1 MKPESDATAL
11 QNRNQKAESRNG
23 GQGLA
28 AAETRPHPGPPS
40 AVALLR
46 RTGPLPQE
54 RELTPLREGL
64 AAGETAAAPEEAHP
78 VFRQALEI
86 LRREMPPPE
95 ARGTTPGLQS
105 PQTAQDPQ
113 PEPAGT
119 SSRPPPARFASAP
132 DQPMEGRPAL
142 DLPTNFTNGH
152 ESGPDQPMEGR
163 PVLDS
168 ALRTP
173 HSALATEIIPARM
186 LNEFVYCQ
194 RLFYYEFVE
203 GVFVESA
210 DTLRGGAIHQRVD
223 SGSGALAKATKA
235 ESRKRKAEM
244 PGPGKPK
251 AEEATAKNADALT
264 PALSPRRGGE
274 ETTAENADKP
284 EPETIHSRSVQ
295 MGSER
300 LGVVAKMDLVEVRAA
315 LADGGRDHETTGPR
329 DHGAPAKG
337 AAPAN
342 GTGDKGGDKGARP
355 HPGPLPQEREA
366 DLFTQA
372 SDKGPGKGADK
383 GADKGIR
390 NRAADGT
397 GDLLAALEVCPVDY
411 KAGAPREGEEANEL
425 WDTDKMQ
432 LGLQALILRD
442 NGYSCNEGVIYYRA
456 TKQRV
461 RLPITCELES
471 WVLQNVA
478 QARRVVAGPIPAPLV
493 HSPKCVRCSLAPVCL
508 PDETRMFQV
517 RSAECGVRSAEHE
530 SAGPAL
536 APPRRL
542 IAARDDTRALYL
554 NTQGYR
560 VGCKDEVLQVK
571 EKDKVIEE
579 VRMRDVSHV
588 ALFGNIQI
596 STQAIQSLCELE
608 IPVTY
613 FSMGGWFYGITRG
626 HGMKNVFLRMEQF
639 RLAREETA
647 CLALA
652 RQFVHGKIRNH
663 RTLLMRNHLEP
674 PESIIL
680 KLKRASEDALSAAS
694 IQELL
699 GVEGA
704 AASQYFGQFSGMV
717 KVEDDLPG
725 LETRRK
731 DDRQAAFNFNFSN
744 RNRRPPTD
752 PVNAMLS
759 LAYSLLSKDCTL
771 AALAVGFD
779 PYLGFYH
786 QPRFGRP
793 ALGLDLMEEFRP
805 LIAESTVLSCINNRV
820 VTEKDF
826 VRAGQ
831 AVNLSAP
838 GRKRFFQTYE
848 QRMSSLITHP
858 LFDYKVSYRRALELQ
873 ARLLAKTLT
882 GEIAQYLPLV
892 TR

>member
-1 MKPESDATAL
+1 
-11 QNRNQKAESRNG
+11 
-23 GQGLA
+23 
-28 AAETRPHPGPPS
+28 
-40 AVALLR
+40 
-46 RTGPLPQE
+46 
-54 RELTPLREGL
+54 
-64 AAGETAAAPEEAHP
+64 
-78 VFRQALEI
+78 
-86 LRREMPPPE
+86 
-95 ARGTTPGLQS
+95 
-105 PQTAQDPQ
+105 
-113 PEPAGT
+113 
-119 SSRPPPARFASAP
+119 
-132 DQPMEGRPAL
+132 
-142 DLPTNFTNGH
+142 
-152 ESGPDQPMEGR
+152 
-163 PVLDS
+163 
-168 ALRTP
+168 
-173 HSALATEIIPARM
+173 M

-223 SGSGALAKATKA
+223 SGSGALPKA
-235 ESRKRKAEM
+235 KRKPEA
-244 PGPGKPK
+244 GKPK
-251 AEEATAKNADALT
+251 GDEKVAAVESVGKGPGAQE
-264 PALSPRRGGE
+264 
-274 ETTAENADKP
+274 P

-300 LGVVAKMDLVEVRAA
+300 LSVVAKMDLVEVRAA
-315 LADGGRDHETTGPR
+315 
-329 DHGAPAKG
+329 PA
-337 AAPAN
+337 
-342 GTGDKGGDKGARP
+342 
-355 HPGPLPQEREA
+355 
-366 DLFTQA
+366 
-372 SDKGPGKGADK
+372 SV
-383 GADKGIR
+383 
-390 NRAADGT
+390 AADGT
-397 GDLLAALEVCPVDY
+397 EDLFTPTKLPTKVATKVDVATDATGDLFTALEVCPVDY

-442 NGYSCNEGVIYYRA
+442 NGYTCNEGVIYYRA

-461 RLPITCELES
+461 RLPVTRELEL
-471 WVLQNVA
+471 WILQNLA
-478 QARRVVAGPIPAPLV
+478 AARRAIAAPIPAPLV

-508 PDETRMFQV
+508 PDETRMLAQV
-517 RSAECGVRSAEHE
+517 GPASSLSSLAPLSPPLSSTLSTAQPSSPSAGGASPGLAEPRAEPAGAARSPA
-530 SAGPAL
+530 AGPAG
-536 APPRRL
+536 APRRL
-542 IAARDDTRALYL
+542 IAPRDDTRPLYL

-560 VGCKDEVLQVK
+560 VGCRDEVLQVK
-571 EKDKVIEE
+571 DKDKVIEE

-596 STQAIQSLCELE
+596 STQAIQSLCEQE

-626 HGMKNVFLRMEQF
+626 HGLKNVFLRLEQF
-639 RLAREETA
+639 RLARDDTT
-647 CLALA
+647 CLSLA

-674 PESIIL
+674 PEPIIL
-680 KLKRASEDALSAAS
+680 KLKRASEDALAAAS
-694 IQELL
+694 VEELL
-699 GVEGA
+699 GIEGA
-704 AASQYFGQFSGMV
+704 AASQYFQQFSGMV

-725 LETRRK
+725 LETQRK

-759 LAYSLLSKDCTL
+759 LAYSLLSKDCAL

-779 PYLGFYH
+779 PYVGFYH

-831 AVNLSAP
+831 AVNLTAP

-882 GEIAQYLPLV
+882 GEIPQYVPLL

>member
-1 MKPESDATAL
+1 MNDKDPSAPSENRSSETESSPAPRGLLPGTSGAGTGSNRQSRQSTAEPKQL
-11 QNRNQKAESRNG
+11 KIVLRVEP
-23 GQGLA
+23 
-28 AAETRPHPGPPS
+28 AETPS
-40 AVALLR
+40 SEPLKPLVEVSVLPVS
-46 RTGPLPQE
+46 RTPASQDANLQAP
-54 RELTPLREGL
+54 
-64 AAGETAAAPEEAHP
+64 AAPETSVRKARVEA
-78 VFRQALEI
+78 E
-86 LRREMPPPE
+86 
-95 ARGTTPGLQS
+95 
-105 PQTAQDPQ
+105 PQQ
-113 PEPAGT
+113 
-119 SSRPPPARFASAP
+119 
-132 DQPMEGRPAL
+132 
-142 DLPTNFTNGH
+142 
-152 ESGPDQPMEGR
+152 
-163 PVLDS
+163 
-168 ALRTP
+168 
-173 HSALATEIIPARM
+173 IPARM

-223 SGSGALAKATKA
+223 SGNGAMPKATGSIAASPEASPTSVK
-235 ESRKRKAEM
+235 SKTR
-244 PGPGKPK
+244 GKSEVSGEPPD
-251 AEEATAKNADALT
+251 TARE
-264 PALSPRRGGE
+264 PR
-274 ETTAENADKP
+274 AVP
-284 EPETIHSRSVQ
+284 EPEIIHSRSVQ

-300 LGVVAKMDLVEVRAA
+300 LRVVAKMDLVEVLAGRAT
-315 LADGGRDHETTGPR
+315 LAAQADV
-329 DHGAPAKG
+329 APS
-337 AAPAN
+337 
-342 GTGDKGGDKGARP
+342 
-355 HPGPLPQEREA
+355 EA
-366 DLFTQA
+366 DDLF
-372 SDKGPGKGADK
+372 SV
-383 GADKGIR
+383 
-390 NRAADGT
+390 
-397 GDLLAALEVCPVDY
+397 LEVCPVDY

-442 NGYSCNEGVIYYRA
+442 NGYTCNEGVIYYRA

-461 RLPITCELES
+461 RLPITPELES
-471 WVLQNVA
+471 WILQNIADAKWVCT
-478 QARRVVAGPIPAPLV
+478 GPIPAPLV

-508 PDETRMFQV
+508 PDETRMLAQTESVAAEVTRLHPSRTAPSGENFSAPSASSCKTALIPSRV
-517 RSAECGVRSAEHE
+517 ASSGLNEYTERSQGLLTSAATKPE
-530 SAGPAL
+530 SA
-536 APPRRL
+536 PRRL
-542 IAARDDTRALYL
+542 MAARDDTRSLYL
-554 NTQGYR
+554 NTPGYR

-571 EKDKVIEE
+571 DKDRVIEE

-596 STQAIQSLCELE
+596 STQAIQSLCEQE

-626 HGMKNVFLRMEQF
+626 HVMKNVFLRMEQF
-639 RLAREETA
+639 RLARDETT
-647 CLALA
+647 CLSLA

-674 PESIIL
+674 PEPIIL
-680 KLKRASEDALSAAS
+680 KLKRASEDALTAAS
-694 IQELL
+694 IEELL
-699 GVEGA
+699 GIEGA
-704 AASQYFGQFSGMV
+704 AASQYFQQFSGMV

-725 LETRRK
+725 LEMPGK
-731 DDRQAAFNFNFSN
+731 DTKQLAFNFSFTN

-759 LAYSLLSKDCTL
+759 LAYSMLAKDCTL

-820 VTEKDF
+820 VTEKDV

-831 AVNLSAP
+831 AVNLTAP

-882 GEIAQYLPLV
+882 GEIPEYIPLM

>member
-1 MKPESDATAL
+1 MT
-11 QNRNQKAESRNG
+11 G
-23 GQGLA
+23 HGGLA
-28 AAETRPHPGPPS
+28 AEPRPPGNLRLGQELPAADTTLSEPLSSPLSTPRVGREPPAAEPG
-40 AVALLR
+40 
-46 RTGPLPQE
+46 
-54 RELTPLREGL
+54 
-64 AAGETAAAPEEAHP
+64 AAPEQAHP
-78 VFRQALEI
+78 VFQQALEI
-86 LRREMPPPE
+86 LRREGPPAEVQSTTSNLPSPQAGQEPE
-95 ARGTTPGLQS
+95 A
-105 PQTAQDPQ
+105 
-113 PEPAGT
+113 EPAEA
-119 SSRPPPARFASAP
+119 SPRPPPARSASTP
-132 DQPMEGRPAL
+132 DRPMEGRRA
-142 DLPTNFTNGH
+142 
-152 ESGPDQPMEGR
+152 EGV
-163 PVLDS
+163 PP
-168 ALRTP
+168 LRTP
-173 HSALATEIIPARM
+173 HSELRTEILPARM

-223 SGSGALAKATKA
+223 SGNGALPKA
-235 ESRKRKAEM
+235 KRKPEA
-244 PGPGKPK
+244 GKPK
-251 AEEATAKNADALT
+251 GD
-264 PALSPRRGGE
+264 
-274 ETTAENADKP
+274 DKAAAVESVSKESGAQEP

-300 LGVVAKMDLVEVRAA
+300 LSVVAKMDLVEVRAPLATEAAPAAGAA
-315 LADGGRDHETTGPR
+315 LAT
-329 DHGAPAKG
+329 G

-342 GTGDKGGDKGARP
+342 GAT
-355 HPGPLPQEREA
+355 
-366 DLFTQA
+366 
-372 SDKGPGKGADK
+372 
-383 GADKGIR
+383 
-390 NRAADGT
+390 DGT
-397 GDLLAALEVCPVDY
+397 GDLFTATQLATKVATKVNVATDATGDLFTALEVCPVDY

-442 NGYSCNEGVIYYRA
+442 NGYTCNEGVIYYRA

-461 RLPITCELES
+461 RLPVTPELEH
-471 WVLQNVA
+471 WILQNVA
-478 QARRVVAGPIPAPLV
+478 AARRAIAGPIPAPLV

-508 PDETRMFQV
+508 PDETRMLAQV
-517 RSAECGVRSAEHE
+517 GQASSLSSLAPLSPPLSSPLSLAQVAQASSLSADGASPGLAQPH
-530 SAGPAL
+530 AGPAGAAEPAALCRDAATML
-536 APPRRL
+536 AEPHAGLAGAARALAASPDAAGTPRRL
-542 IAARDDTRALYL
+542 IAARDDTRPLYL

-596 STQAIQSLCELE
+596 STQAIQSLCEQE
-608 IPVTY
+608 VPVTY

-639 RLAREETA
+639 RLAREETT
-647 CLALA
+647 CLSLA

-674 PESIIL
+674 PEPIIM
-680 KLKRASEDALSAAS
+680 KLKRASEDALAAAS
-694 IQELL
+694 IEELL
-699 GVEGA
+699 GIEGA
-704 AASQYFGQFSGMV
+704 AASQYFQQFSGMV

-725 LETRRK
+725 LETQRK

-779 PYLGFYH
+779 PYVGFYH

-831 AVNLSAP
+831 AVNLTAP

-882 GEIAQYLPLV
+882 GEIAGYIPLM